1 MKIQFRAFAAFL
13 LLITATVRSSSS
25 AASPLQEVLARMD
38 KAASSFRAMSGHV
51 TYVTHTGILNQDD
64 KESGNVVMKKVAPGE
79 VQGLIDFIEPDPR
92 TVQFE
97 ARSLRIYY
105 PKINTVNKW
114 DLGKHGEQLD
124 QFIMIGFGTSGT
136 QLARDYSVKVLPAEK
151 GSPQQAIATIRLEL
165 VPKDGEA
172 AKYVKKLEL
181 WIPQTGDDP
190 YPIREKISQS
200 SDDYRLVSY
209 SDLKINPPLKPDA
222 LRLKLPPGVIVEQPV
237 K

>member
-38 KAASSFRAMSGHV
+38 KAAGTFRAMSAKV

-64 KESGNVVMKKVAPGE
+64 KESGTVVMKKVAPGE
-79 VQGLIDFIEPDPR
+79 VQGIIEFIEPDPR
-92 TVQFE
+92 IVQFE

-105 PKINTVNKW
+105 PKINTVNRW

-136 QLARDYSVKVLPAEK
+136 QLARDYAVKVLPNEK
-151 GSPQQAIATIRLEL
+151 GSSQQDVPTIRLEL
-165 VPKDGEA
+165 VPNNGA
-172 AKYVKKLEL
+172 AAQYAKQLH
-181 WIPQTGDDP
+181 
-190 YPIREKISQS
+190 
-200 SDDYRLVSY
+200 
-209 SDLKINPPLKPDA
+209 
-222 LRLKLPPGVIVEQPV
+222 LRLPQ
-237 K
+237 

>member
-1 MKIQFRAFAAFL
+1 MKIQFCAFAAFL
-13 LLITATVRSSSS
+13 LLATATVRSSSS

-38 KAASSFRAMSGHV
+38 KAASTFQAMSAHV

-64 KESGNVVMKKVAPGE
+64 KESGTVVMKKVAPGE

-97 ARSLRIYY
+97 KRSLRIYY

-136 QLARDYSVKVLPAEK
+136 QLARDYSVKVLPNEK
-151 GSPQQAIATIRLEL
+151 GNSQQDVPTIRLEL

-172 AKYVKKLEL
+172 SKYLKKLEL
-181 WIPQTGDDP
+181 WIPQTGDP
-190 YPIREKISQS
+190 YPVREKISQS
-200 SDDYRLVSY
+200 SDDYRLVIY
-209 SDLKINPPLKPDA
+209 SDLKINPSMKPDA
-222 LRLKLPPGVIVEQPV
+222 MQLKTPPGVKVEQPG

>member
-13 LLITATVRSSSS
+13 LLVTATVGSSSS
-25 AASPLQEVLARMD
+25 ATSPLQEVLARMD
-38 KAASSFRAMSGHV
+38 KAASSFRAMTAHV
-51 TYVTHTGILNQDD
+51 TYVTHTAILNQDD
-64 KESGNVVMKKVAPGE
+64 KESGTVVMRKLAPGE
-79 VQGLIDFIEPDPR
+79 VQGLIDFIEPDRR

-97 ARSLRIYY
+97 KRSLQIYY

-136 QLARDYSVKVLPAEK
+136 QLARDYSVKVLPNEK
-151 GSPQQAIATIRLEL
+151 GSPQQDVPTIRLEL

-200 SDDYRLVSY
+200 SDDYRLVVY
-209 SDLKINPPLKPDA
+209 SDLKINPPLKADA
-222 LRLKLPPGVIVEQPV
+222 LQMKLPHGVKVEQPG

>member
-136 QLARDYSVKVLPAEK
+136 PLARDYSVKVFLNQK
-151 GSPQQAIATIRLEL
+151 GTPQQDVPTIRLEL

-181 WIPQTGDDP
+181 WIPQTGPP
-190 YPIREKISQS
+190 YPVREKISQS
-200 SDDYRLVSY
+200 SDDYRLVIY
-209 SDLKINPPLKPDA
+209 SNLEINPQLKPDA
-222 LRLKLPPGVIVEQPV
+222 LQLKLPPGVKVEQPG